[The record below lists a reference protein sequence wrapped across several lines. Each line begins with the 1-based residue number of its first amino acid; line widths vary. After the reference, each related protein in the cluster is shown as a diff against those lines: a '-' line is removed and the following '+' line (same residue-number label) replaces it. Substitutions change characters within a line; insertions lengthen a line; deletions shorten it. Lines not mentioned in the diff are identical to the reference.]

1 VAIRRISESGAIMME
16 ASSQSRS
23 ASSYT
28 SRLDRTLK
36 ALQDRVKEQEAAL
49 EKVRF
54 SLSNFIS

>member
-1 VAIRRISESGAIMME
+1 ME
-16 ASSQSRS
+16 ASSQSSRS

-36 ALQDRVKEQEAAL
+36 ALQDRVKEQEAVL

-54 SLSNFIS
+54 SVSNFIS